1 MTVLLADRLPRGGLA
16 AACRLLLA
24 LLLLSTASSPAQPAD
39 TREPWALH
47 TGDDLRW
54 ARPDFDDSAWPRGP
68 VRSTWREL
76 GHQGYDG
83 MVWFRRVV
91 VLDEETRLA
100 ARRNELGLLLGP
112 PAYGGYEAY
121 AGGRRIGQSRG
132 WASVLPFGFPAV
144 FRVPRD
150 AIDDDGTV
158 HVALR
163 VRRIGWVSDRDP
175 QSAPVSAV
183 LTLGEYRA
191 LANRLRVDWTGSL
204 LTEAPLLILAV
215 LFGLVFLRHLLMFVH
230 RRKQIEHLWFSLVA
244 LTFAINT
251 FASTYWIY
259 ELTASRAIAVRL
271 TDMTGHLAA
280 ALAIQ
285 FLWSFFSRP
294 ISRPLRAY
302 QLSHVA
308 LAGFV
313 GLWPDL
319 RPIFVSGAARWL
331 WLLPLLVLAAVL
343 VLREAWRG
351 HADAR
356 IIAAGG
362 AVMIVVQ
369 TGEMARNVLGLEWP
383 FDFSVAAF
391 GFGAVI
397 VAMSLALSL
406 RFRRVHD
413 ELDRLR
419 FRLEDEVVERTRDLA
434 EARDEALAANRAKSE
449 FLANISHEIRTPMN
463 GVIGMA
469 ELLACTPLAPEQRT
483 QLKAIQVSGRS
494 LLTLLNDILEFSRL
508 ESKTLTV
515 EHNPF
520 LLTRVV
526 EDCLEIMAPLAGG
539 KGLVLH
545 SSVAEGTAQAF
556 VGDEHRTRQVLL
568 NLLSN
573 AIKFTSHGRVEV
585 ALSSRPLADGRIEVR
600 FCVSDTGP
608 GIASEDLGRLFVAFQ
623 QVDGSSSR
631 PYGGAGLGLAISK
644 RLTELMGGT
653 ITVETTPGRGAIF
666 QFTIVGEPTAMA
678 SPPPPEASRQRRSPD
693 DHSLRV
699 LLAEDEAINRIV
711 VLGMLQHLGYQADSV
726 NNGIEVLQALDRKDY
741 DVVLMDIQMPG
752 LDGLEVTRRIR
763 DTKGEQL
770 YIIALTAH
778 ALSGDRERCL
788 AAGMNDY
795 LSKPLALTDL
805 QTALAAVAR
814 STPKSEAAT

>member
-1 MTVLLADRLPRGGLA
+1 MTARLADRLPGGGPA
-16 AACRLLLA
+16 AACGFLLA
-24 LLLLSTASSPAQPAD
+24 LLLLPAVTSPAQPAGVD
-39 TREPWALH
+39 AREPWV
-47 TGDDLRW
+47 T
-54 ARPDFDDSAWPRGP
+54 
-68 VRSTWREL
+68 STWREQ
-76 GHQGYDG
+76 GRQGYDG
-83 MVWFRRVV
+83 IVWFRRVV
-91 VLDEETRLA
+91 ILDETARIA
-100 ARRNELGLLLGP
+100 ARRNELALLLGP

-121 AGGRRIGQSRG
+121 AGGRRIGRSRG
-132 WASVLPFGFPAV
+132 WSSALPFGFPEV
-144 FRVPRD
+144 FRVPRE
-150 AIDDDGTV
+150 AVGNDGTV
-158 HVALR
+158 TVALR
-163 VRRIGWVSDRDP
+163 VRRIGWISDAD
-175 QSAPVSAV
+175 SGSGPVSGV
-183 LTLGEYRA
+183 FTLGDRRA
-191 LANRLRVDWTGSL
+191 LADRMHADWSGRL
-204 LTEAPLLILAV
+204 LTEVPLLILAV
-215 LFGLVFLRHLLMFVH
+215 LFGFVFLRHLLLFG
-230 RRKQIEHLWFSLVA
+230 RNQAEHLWFALVA
-244 LTFAINT
+244 LTFALNT

-259 ELTASRAIAVRL
+259 ELTASRAIAVRI

-302 QLSHVA
+302 QLSHLA
-308 LAGFV
+308 LAAFV

-319 RPIFVSGAARWL
+319 RPTFASGAARWL
-331 WLLPLLVLAAVL
+331 WLLPLLVIAAVL
-343 VLREAWRG
+343 VLKEAWRG
-351 HADAR
+351 HAEAR

-362 AVMIVVQ
+362 AIMILFQ
-369 TGEMARNVLGLEWP
+369 TGELVRNVFGLNLP
-383 FDFSVAAF
+383 FDFSIAAF
-391 GFGAVI
+391 GFGVVI

-406 RFRRVHD
+406 RFRRVHE

-483 QLKAIQVSGRS
+483 QVKAIQVSGRS
-494 LLTLLNDILEFSRL
+494 LLTLLNDVLEFSRL
-508 ESKTLTV
+508 ESKTLSV
-515 EHNPF
+515 ERKPF
-520 LLTRVV
+520 LLRGVV
-526 EDCLEIMAPLAGG
+526 EDCLEIMAPLAGA
-539 KGLVLH
+539 KGLTLR
-545 SSVAEGTAQAF
+545 SSVVEGTAPAL

-573 AIKFTSHGRVEV
+573 AIKFTAHGRVEV
-585 ALSSRPLADGRIEVR
+585 TLSSRPLADSRIEVR
-600 FCVSDTGP
+600 FSVSDTGP
-608 GIASEDLGRLFVAFQ
+608 GIASADLGRLFVAFQ

-631 PYGGAGLGLAISK
+631 PHGGAGLGLAISK
-644 RLTELMGGT
+644 RLTELMGGM
-653 ITVETTPGRGAIF
+653 ITVETAPGRGSVF
-666 QFTIVGEPTAMA
+666 HFTIVGEPTSLT
-678 SPPPPEASRQRRSPD
+678 SPLPYEASRQLRSPE
-693 DHSLRV
+693 DHSLRI

-726 NNGIEVLQALDRKDY
+726 NSGIEVLEALEREAY

-805 QTALAAVAR
+805 QNALAAIAR
-814 STPKSEAAT
+814 SAPRSEAAI